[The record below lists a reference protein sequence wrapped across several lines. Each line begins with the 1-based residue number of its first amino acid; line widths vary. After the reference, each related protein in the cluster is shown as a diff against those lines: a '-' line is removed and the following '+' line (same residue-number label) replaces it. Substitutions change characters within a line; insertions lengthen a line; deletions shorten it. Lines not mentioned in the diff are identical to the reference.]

1 MAEHSEEEN
10 GLEDLRR
17 RIIGL
22 GERSQRKSYFP
33 QLQERIEELE
43 QTNKALRESEKKYRT
58 LVENVSIGIFRTSP
72 MGNEPVIQANPAMA
86 KIFGYDSVDEF
97 LQVHPEDL
105 YRDPHD
111 REALIAILQKDGVV
125 KDYEIWMKRK
135 DGMEIV
141 CSLFF
146 SAITDHDGR
155 IKWIDGVITDI
166 TERKKAEEV
175 LRESESRLQLKLN
188 SILSPEAEVDYK
200 DLSSIIDVASLQALM
215 DDHNRITKM
224 PMAIMD
230 LKGKLLVCSG
240 WQDICT
246 KFHRGNEEAKRFC
259 FESDI
264 IVSRNLRPGEIIA
277 YRCKHGLIDVV
288 TPLYIGDKHVANL
301 FTGQFFYNEDEVDE
315 QTFLAQAERYGFD
328 ADEYLEA
335 LHRVPRFSHEQVDAY
350 MQFLTHLASMISDL
364 SLSNVRSDK
373 ARQDLIHSNEELK
386 QFAYVASHDLQE
398 PLRMVVSYLTVLRMK
413 YKDQLDPKA
422 QGYMNYAIEGGE
434 RMRALIDDLLVYSRI
449 DGQAKPLAPTDMNQV
464 MESVISILR
473 APIEESGADIHVGP
487 LPTVMADES
496 QMVQVMQNLLSNAI
510 KFHGAE
516 RPVIHVSAARN
527 PEYWTFAVQDN
538 GIGLNVEYAGRIFQ
552 MFQRLNPRE
561 KYPGTGVGLAI
572 VKKIIER
579 HGGQIWVDS
588 EEGRGSTFFFT
599 LPRGW
604 G

>member
-1 MAEHSEEEN
+1 MTEHSEEEN

-58 LVENVSIGIFRTSP
+58 LVENVSIGILRTSP
-72 MGNEPVIQANPAMA
+72 RGNEPVIQANPAMA
-86 KIFGYDSVDEF
+86 KIFGYDLDEL

-111 REALIAILQKDGVV
+111 REALMAILQKDGVV
-125 KDYEIWMKRK
+125 KDYEIWMKRR
-135 DGMEIV
+135 DGTEII
-141 CSLFF
+141 CSLFY
-146 SAITDHDGR
+146 SAIPDHDGR

-175 LRESESRLQLKLN
+175 LKENESRLQLKLN
-188 SILSPEAEVDYK
+188 SILSPEAEVDYR

-246 KFHRGNEEAKRFC
+246 KFHRSNEEAKRFC

-264 IVSRNLRPGEIIA
+264 VVSRNLRPGEIVA

-328 ADEYLEA
+328 AGEYLEA
-335 LHRVPRFSHEQVDAY
+335 LHRVPRFSHELVDAY
-350 MQFLTHLASMISDL
+350 MQFLIHLASMISDL
-364 SLSNVRSDK
+364 SLSNVLSAK

-464 MESVISILR
+464 MKSVISILS
-473 APIEESGADIHVGP
+473 ASIEESGADIHVRP

-510 KFHGAE
+510 KFHGPE
-516 RPVIHVSAARN
+516 RPVIHISATRD

-538 GIGLNVEYAGRIFQ
+538 GIGLNVEYADRIFQ

-588 EEGRGSTFFFT
+588 EEGRGSTFSFT